1 MTLFDKVNMWGYER
15 GLHNASSIDQLIKLD
30 EECNELKQGLYT
42 SNEDLVKDSIGDIA
56 VVLSMLA
63 LQEGTTLEE
72 CLSIAYEEIKDRK
85 GLMIKGVFVKYTNL
99 DQEQKDALDKSGK
112 VVMEWH

>member
-1 MTLFDKVNMWGYER
+1 MQLLEKINKWGIDR
-15 GLHNASSIDQLIKLD
+15 GLHNSSSIKQLIKLD

-42 SNEDLVKDSIGDIA
+42 NDNDLIKDSIGDIA

-72 CLSIAYEEIKDRK
+72 CLTLAYEEIKYRR
-85 GLMIKGVFVKYTNL
+85 GLMINGVFVKYDNL
-99 DQEQKDALDKSGK
+99 DDEQKQALDKAGL
-112 VVMEWH
+112 VVMEWN